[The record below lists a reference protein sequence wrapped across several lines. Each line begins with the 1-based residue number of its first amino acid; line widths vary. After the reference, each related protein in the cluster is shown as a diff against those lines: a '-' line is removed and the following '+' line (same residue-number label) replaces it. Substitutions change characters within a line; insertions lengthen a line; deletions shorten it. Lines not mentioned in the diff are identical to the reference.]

1 MKLIITLCTMRDTAQ
16 RNHCSENPSCEYMT
30 KNLTGDGLLIYA
42 CTLVGT
48 DITDTQCGFQKAL
61 TLI

>member
-1 MKLIITLCTMRDTAQ
+1 MKLTITLCTMRDTAQ
-16 RNHCSENPSCEYMT
+16 RNHCSKSPSCEYMT
-30 KNLTGDGLLIYA
+30 ENLTGNGLLIYA

-48 DITDTQCGFQKAL
+48 HSTDTQCGFQKAL